1 MHVSTQEAG
10 GKVIFLRKL
19 VAGASRHS
27 FGIHVARMAGM
38 PQTIVERAGEIL
50 QQLERQ
56 RMEQGIGAE
65 GEEKLVGA
73 SRVAT
78 AAIAPPV
85 QLSIFESADPE
96 AAAMRKAIEDLDL
109 DRMSPIEVVLKI
121 SELKKEMGV

>member
-1 MHVSTQEAG
+1 
-10 GKVIFLRKL
+10 
-19 VAGASRHS
+19 
-27 FGIHVARMAGM
+27 MAGM

-56 RMEQGIGAE
+56 RMEQGIGDD
-65 GEEKLVGA
+65 GEEQVVGA

-96 AAAMRKAIEDLDL
+96 AAAMRKVIEGLDL